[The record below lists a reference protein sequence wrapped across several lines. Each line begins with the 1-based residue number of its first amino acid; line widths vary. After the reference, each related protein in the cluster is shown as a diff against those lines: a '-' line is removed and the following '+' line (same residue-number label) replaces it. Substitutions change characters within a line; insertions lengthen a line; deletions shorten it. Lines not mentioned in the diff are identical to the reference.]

1 MLKKLAFLLVFS
13 AVNSQVFSSESD
25 KNKLQEKLAQLQSF
39 SASFEQIV
47 SDVAGETLQTAQGKL
62 YLQQPQKLYW
72 ESFEPNEMQL
82 IADGETLW
90 HIDPFVEQVI
100 AINQADAAQNHPI
113 MLLADQQ
120 SAMWQNYLVEE
131 TAKSQFKMLSL
142 LPDSD
147 FLSLT
152 LVFESDRLTQL
163 TIVDKMEQ
171 RNHLTFS
178 SVEQNQTIPASLFQF
193 DLPDGYELDDQR

>member
-1 MLKKLAFLLVFS
+1 MLKKLITILLLSLS
-13 AVNSQVFSSESD
+13 ASQGFANDKD
-25 KNKLQEKLAQLQSF
+25 KNTLQQKLAQLESF
-39 SASFEQIV
+39 SASFEQVV
-47 SDVAGETLQTAQGKL
+47 SDVNGETLQNAQGKL

-90 HIDPFVEQVI
+90 HVDPFVEQVI

-113 MLLADQQ
+113 MLLANQQ
-120 SAMWQNYLVEE
+120 STMWQNYLVEE
-131 TAKSQFKMLSL
+131 NVNNQFTMLSL

-152 LVFESDRLTQL
+152 LVFDNDKLVQL

-171 RNHLTFS
+171 RNQLRFS
-178 SVEQNQTIPASLFQF
+178 VVKQNQAIPASLFQF
-193 DLPDGYELDDQR
+193 ELPDGFDLDDQR

>member
-1 MLKKLAFLLVFS
+1 MLKKIAVVLLLTVVS
-13 AVNSQVFSSESD
+13 VHGYAGDVD
-25 KNKLQEKLAQLQSF
+25 KTELQEKLAQLQSF
-39 SASFEQIV
+39 SATFKQTV
-47 SDVAGETLQTAQGKL
+47 SDIAGETLQSAQGKL

-90 HIDPFVEQVI
+90 HVDPFVEQVI
-100 AINQADAAQNHPI
+100 AIDQAVAAQNHPI

-120 SAMWQNYLVEE
+120 SAMWQNYLVEKTE
-131 TAKSQFKMLSL
+131 RHQFKMLSL
-142 LPDSD
+142 IPDSD

-152 LVFESDRLTQL
+152 LVFENDRLTEL

-171 RNHLTFS
+171 SNHLTFS
-178 SVEQNQTIPASLFQF
+178 AVEQNQVIPSALFQF
-193 DLPDGYELDDQR
+193 ELPEGFELDDQR